1 MSPDLQSA
9 LDYAK
14 STGYSFLS
22 KTYSQGYALTEQ
34 HVAPTVRSLLSNHP
48 DIASLALLLIIFYIS
63 LLVLNTASRWM
74 YSIIMSV
81 VRLLFMAALVLGVV
95 WVVKVGRGEDAVQTV
110 TDSVQWAVEKGRE
123 YAWNVAGQVFKR

>member
-1 MSPDLQSA
+1 MALDLQSV